1 MAEKKG
7 VGHAYNVDFL
17 NVVFAASSLFLF
29 LSVIWMVWDDFA
41 RDWKNTQRRFAQLE
55 IQVTQANLQQAG
67 RNVDRNKLEQ
77 LRASE
82 VAARK
87 NVSENQKK
95 VDDLQSKLRDADN
108 RLSRATTAQQTV
120 KATYD
125 EDRYD
130 FESSRLADPNSSAT
144 ARKKQRAE
152 DEARQLDE
160 LNLQM
165 EKAQAEKNDLQKQ
178 LGQYTGQVA
187 AIQKQI
193 DEMTAEQTRLRKRLD
208 VIAPSLTKDYFRN
221 APLLDFM
228 APTLKIQQIIL
239 PNVVDDVN
247 FIRVPKMDRC
257 QTCHLAIDKK
267 GYEKYPQPFTTH
279 PDLDT
284 YLGGSSPHPIDKVGC
299 TVCHEGMGQSVSFR
313 DAAHMPSNEKQK
325 EEWEKKYHWE
335 EPHLW
340 DYPMLPVKMT
350 TANCAKCHRQQV
362 YVPKAN
368 AVNDK
373 GDVVGGLNL
382 AYATYERAGCYAC
395 HKTKGFDNMRK
406 PGPIL
411 TKIDSKLTPDWVKNW
426 VRNPRAVKPTT
437 WMPRFFYNS
446 NNSSPEDAVRNE
458 AEINGI
464 VSYLFAN
471 SEKHEFAVKNPAH
484 GDAKNGEKIVKEIGC
499 QGCHVV
505 GEGSREA
512 SGPRRTFG
520 QPLEN
525 IGNKTTYEWVYN
537 WVRDPKHYN
546 PATFMPNLR
555 LTDAQVADVATYL
568 IGLKGASGDAAKAQP
583 DQKATDD
590 VLFDYL
596 KAVLPVEDAK
606 AQLAKL
612 NPQEKQVELGRR
624 AINRYGCFSCHDIKG
639 FEKAQSI
646 GTDLSEEGSKLVTR
660 LDFAFITDIP
670 HTSKIGWFRTK
681 LHDPRIFDKGRVLT
695 PLDKLRM
702 PNFDLTD
709 EENDRLVTALM
720 SFQREIQPPAAMP
733 ARSARTDFLYD
744 GRTLVHRRNC
754 VGCHIIEGDG
764 GDFVK
769 LVAEPSLGPPMLTP
783 EGARVQHDW
792 LYSFIRGP
800 ITIRPWL
807 AVRMPT
813 FGLDDQNINGVI
825 NYFGGISNDMTP
837 FETHEMVRTASFDET
852 TGKHLFEL
860 LKCQQCHVLGTIPK
874 DQPTS
879 NLAPDL
885 RMAPE
890 RLQPDWILQWLRKP
904 SDILPGTR
912 MPAFWADYPKS
923 LYTRQTPGFE
933 WLPAEFDGN
942 AEAQIRVIRDHLL
955 TFRGGP
961 SPKPGAAK
969 VANE

>member
-29 LSVIWMVWDDFA
+29 LSVIWMVWDDFD
-41 RDWKNTQRRFAQLE
+41 REWKNTQRRFAQLE
-55 IQVTQANLQQAG
+55 YQVTQAQREQAV
-67 RNVDRNKLEQ
+67 RSVDRNKIAQLEAQ
-77 LRASE
+77 RKQAE
-82 VAARK
+82 QNIAANR
-87 NVSENQKK
+87 KK
-95 VDDLQSKLRDADN
+95 VDDLQAQLKDADN
-108 RLSRATTAQQTV
+108 KVFRATLDYNYM

-125 EDRYD
+125 QDRYD
-130 FESSRLADPNSSAT
+130 FETSREADPKASST
-144 ARKKQRAE
+144 ARKQKNAE
-152 DEARQLDE
+152 DEAKRLAD
-160 LNLQM
+160 LNLAM
-165 EKAQAEKNDLQKQ
+165 EKAIADKEAVQKQ
-178 LGQYTGQVA
+178 LGQYTGQA
-187 AIQKQI
+187 AAAEKQI
-193 DEMTAEQTRLRKRLD
+193 DDMRTEQTRLGKRLD
-208 VIAPSLTKDYFRN
+208 VLAPSVTKDYFRN

-228 APTLKIQQIIL
+228 APTIKVQQIIL

-279 PDLDT
+279 PDLET
-284 YLGGSSPHPIDKVGC
+284 YLGGSSAHPIDKVGC

-340 DYPMLPVKMT
+340 DYPMLPVSMT
-350 TANCAKCHRQQV
+350 QASCEKCHKQQV
-362 YVPKAN
+362 FVPKA
-368 AVNDK
+368 DK
-373 GDVVGGLNL
+373 LTV
-382 AYATYERAGCYAC
+382 AYSTYERAGCYAC
-395 HKTKGFDNMRK
+395 HKTKGFENMRK

-411 TKIDSKLTPDWVKNW
+411 TKINAKLSPDWVKNW
-426 VRNPRAVKPTT
+426 IRNPRAVKPTT
-437 WMPRFFYNS
+437 WMPRFWYNS

-458 AEINGI
+458 AEINAI

-471 SEKHEFAVKNPAH
+471 GDNDYQPAVKNPGH
-484 GDAKNGEKIVKEIGC
+484 GDAKEGEKIVKDIGC

-505 GEGSREA
+505 GEGSREQA
-512 SGPRRTFG
+512 GPRRTFG

-546 PATFMPNLR
+546 PATYMPNLR
-555 LTDAQVADVATYL
+555 LTDQQVADVATYL
-568 IGLKGASGDAAKAQP
+568 IGLKGPGGEAAKAQA

-590 VLFDYL
+590 VLFDYM
-596 KAVLPVEDAK
+596 KAVLPVEDART
-606 AQLAKL
+606 QMAKM
-612 NPQEKQVELGRR
+612 NDEQKQVELGRR
-624 AINRYGCFSCHDIKG
+624 AISRYGCFSCHDIKG

-660 LDFAFITDIP
+660 LDFAFITEIP
-670 HTSKIGWFRTK
+670 HTSKLGWFRTK
-681 LHDPRIFDKGRVLT
+681 LHDPRIFDKGRVLP

-702 PNFDLTD
+702 PNFDLSD
-709 EENDRLVTALM
+709 EENNRLVTALM
-720 SFQREIQPPAAMP
+720 SFQREIQPPAALP
-733 ARSARTDFLYD
+733 VRSARTDYLYE

-764 GDFVK
+764 GDFIK
-769 LVAEPSLGPPMLTP
+769 LVADPSLGPPMLTP

-825 NYFGGISNDMTP
+825 NYFGGISNKMTP
-837 FETHEMVRTASFDET
+837 FETHEVVRTASNENGG
-852 TGKHLFEL
+852 GKQLFEL
-860 LKCQQCHVLGTIPK
+860 LKCQQCHVLGAIPK

-890 RLQPDWILQWLRKP
+890 RLQPDWILDWLKKP

-912 MPAFWADYPKS
+912 MPAFWPDYPKS
-923 LYTRQTPGFE
+923 FYPQMNGD
-933 WLPAEFDGN
+933 AET
-942 AEAQIRVIRDHLL
+942 QIRAIRDHLL

-969 VANE
+969 TANN

>member
-29 LSVIWMVWDDFA
+29 LSVVWLVWDDFD
-41 RDWKNTQRRFAQLE
+41 REWKNTQRRFAQLE
-55 IQVTQANLQQAG
+55 YQVTQAQREQAV
-67 RNVDRNKLEQ
+67 RSVDRNKLAQLEAQRKAGEQ
-77 LRASE
+77 KI
-82 VAARK
+82 AANK
-87 NVSENQKK
+87 AK
-95 VDDLQSKLRDADN
+95 VDELQAQLKDADN
-108 RLSRATTAQQTV
+108 KQFRATLDYNYM

-125 EDRYD
+125 QNRYD
-130 FESSRLADPNSSAT
+130 FETTREADPKSSAT
-144 ARKKQRAE
+144 ARKQKTTE
-152 DEARQLDE
+152 DEAKQLND
-160 LNLQM
+160 LNLAM
-165 EKAQAEKNDLQKQ
+165 EKAIADKAAVQAQ
-178 LGQYTGQVA
+178 LGQYTGQA
-187 AIQKQI
+187 AAAEKQI
-193 DEMTAEQTRLRKRLD
+193 DDMRTEQNRLTKRLD
-208 VIAPSLTKDYFRN
+208 VLAPSPTKDYFRN

-228 APTLKIQQIIL
+228 APTIKVQQIIL

-340 DYPMLPVKMT
+340 DYPMLPVAMT
-350 TANCAKCHRQQV
+350 QASCEKCHRQQV
-362 YVPKAN
+362 FVPKA
-368 AVNDK
+368 DK
-373 GDVVGGLNL
+373 LTL

-395 HKTKGFDNMRK
+395 HKTKGFENMRK

-411 TKIDSKLTPDWVKNW
+411 TKIDSKLKADWVKNW
-426 VRNPRAVKPTT
+426 IRNPRAVKPTT

-464 VSYLFAN
+464 AAYLFAN
-471 SEKHEFAVKNPAH
+471 SEKHEFAVTNPGR

-512 SGPRRTFG
+512 AGPRRTFG

-525 IGNKTTYEWVYN
+525 LGNKTTYEWVYD

-546 PATFMPNLR
+546 PSTFMPNLR
-555 LTDAQVADVATYL
+555 LTDAQVADVAAYL
-568 IGLKGASGDAAKAQP
+568 VGLKGPGGDAAKAQA
-583 DQKATDD
+583 DQKATDE
-590 VLFDYL
+590 VLLDYL
-596 KAVLPVEDAK
+596 KAVLPFEDAK

-612 NPQEKQVELGRR
+612 NADEKQVELGKR

-660 LDFAFITDIP
+660 LDFAFISDIP
-670 HTSKIGWFRTK
+670 HTSKLGWFRAK
-681 LHDPRIFDKGRVLT
+681 LHDPRLFDKGRVLQ

-702 PNFDLTD
+702 PNFEFSD
-709 EENDRLVTALM
+709 EEIERLVTAIM
-720 SFQREIQPPAAMP
+720 SFQRETQPAAAMP
-733 ARSARTDFLYD
+733 ARSARADFLSA
-744 GRTLVHRRNC
+744 GRTLVRRRNC
-754 VGCHIIEGDG
+754 VGCHVIEGDG

-769 LVAEPSLGPPMLTP
+769 LVAESSLGPPMLTP
-783 EGARVQHDW
+783 EGARVQPEW
-792 LYSFIRGP
+792 LYAFLRGP

-807 AVRMPT
+807 NVRMPT
-813 FGLDDQNINGVI
+813 FGLDDPNLNTVI
-825 NYFGGISNDMTP
+825 DYFESVSNSVGPFKTHEILRATDTQAMGKQL
-837 FETHEMVRTASFDET
+837 FET
-852 TGKHLFEL
+852 

-885 RMAPE
+885 RMAPD
-890 RLQPDWILQWLRKP
+890 RLQPDW
-904 SDILPGTR
+904 
-912 MPAFWADYPKS
+912 
-923 LYTRQTPGFE
+923 
-933 WLPAEFDGN
+933 
-942 AEAQIRVIRDHLL
+942 
-955 TFRGGP
+955 
-961 SPKPGAAK
+961 
-969 VANE
+969 

>member
-29 LSVIWMVWDDFA
+29 LSVIWMVWDDYD
-41 RDWKNTQRRFAQLE
+41 REWKNTQRRFAQLE
-55 IQVTQANLQQAG
+55 YQVTQQQQRQAAQK
-67 RNVDRNKLEQ
+67 VDRSKLAQ
-77 LRASE
+77 LEAQYKASE
-82 VAARK
+82 QQIAQNKA
-87 NVSENQKK
+87 K
-95 VDDLQSKLRDADN
+95 VDELNAKLADADKT
-108 RLSRATTAQQTV
+108 LYRATLDYNYM

-125 EDRYD
+125 QDRYD
-130 FESSRLADPNSSAT
+130 FEATRAADPKSSSVAS
-144 ARKKQRAE
+144 KQKNV
-152 DEARQLDE
+152 DEEKTKLDQ
-160 LNLQM
+160 LNLAM
-165 EKAQAEKNDLQKQ
+165 EKAIADKAEVQKQ
-178 LGQYTGQVA
+178 LGQYTGA
-187 AIQKQI
+187 AATAQKQI
-193 DEMTAEQTRLRKRLD
+193 EDMQTEQVRLRKRLD
-208 VIAPSLTKDYFRN
+208 VLAPSPTKDYFRN

-228 APTLKIQQIIL
+228 APTIKVQQIIL
-239 PNVVDDVN
+239 PNVMDDVN

-267 GYEKYPQPFTTH
+267 GYETYPQPFKTH

-350 TANCAKCHRQQV
+350 EASCAKCHKQQV
-362 YVPKAN
+362 FVPKADN
-368 AVNDK
+368 
-373 GDVVGGLNL
+373 LTL
-382 AYATYERAGCYAC
+382 AYTTYERAGCYAC
-395 HKTKGFDNMRK
+395 HKTKGFENVRK

-411 TKIDSKLTPDWVKNW
+411 TKIDSKLTPDWVKTW
-426 VRNPRAVKPTT
+426 IRNPRAVKPTT

-446 NNSSPEDAVRNE
+446 NNGGPDDPDKTASAVRNE

-464 VSYLFAN
+464 VAYLFAN
-471 SEKHEFAVKNPAH
+471 GDKDYQPAVKNPPH

-505 GEGSREA
+505 GEGSREQA
-512 SGPRRTFG
+512 GPRRTFG

-525 IGNKTTYEWVYN
+525 IGNKTTYEWIFN
-537 WVRDPKHYN
+537 WVRDPKHYS
-546 PATFMPNLR
+546 PATYMPNLR

-568 IGLKGASGDAAKAQP
+568 VDLKGPSGDAAKATP

-590 VLFDYL
+590 TLLDYM
-596 KAVLPVEDAK
+596 KNVVPFEEAK
-606 AQLAKL
+606 AELAKL
-612 NPQEKQVELGRR
+612 NPEEKQVELGRR

-646 GTDLSEEGSKLVTR
+646 GTDLSEEGSKLVSR

-681 LHDPRIFDKGRVLT
+681 LHDPRIFDRGRVLP

-702 PNFDLTD
+702 PNFDLSD
-709 EENDRLVTALM
+709 VENDRLLTALM

-733 ARSARTDFLYD
+733 VKDARTDFLYQ

-764 GDFVK
+764 GDFLK
-769 LVAEPSLGPPMLTP
+769 LVADPSLGPPMLTP

-792 LYSFIRGP
+792 LYDFIRGP

-813 FGLDDQNINGVI
+813 FGLDDANVNGVI
-825 NYFGGISNDMTP
+825 RYFGSISNKMEP
-837 FETHEMVRTASFDET
+837 FQSHEVVRTASAENGA
-852 TGKHLFEL
+852 GKQLFEL
-860 LKCQQCHVLGTIPK
+860 LKCQQCHVLGAIPK

-885 RMAPE
+885 RMSPE
-890 RLQPDWILQWLRKP
+890 RLQADWILQWLKKP

-912 MPAFWADYPKS
+912 MPAFWPDYPKS
-923 LYTRQTPGFE
+923 FYPQLNG
-933 WLPAEFDGN
+933 D
-942 AEAQIRVIRDHLL
+942 AEAQIQAIRDHLL

-961 SPKPGAAK
+961 SPRGNAK
-969 VANE
+969 NANN